1 MVPGTASFRRSFLEM
16 EQRFNALE
24 PEAELTIRD
33 PDHLVE
39 GHVVVWCTQ
48 NAVNGPLGRCGKGG
62 TRIRPDLNLDEV
74 RMLARTQSLKN
85 AAAGLPLGGAKSGL
99 RGDPDAPD
107 FEQTYRRFVQ
117 LTAPMLRSNGGLWGG
132 FGFDIGA
139 RPNHCHWAIDELG
152 QPDAFTGKPL
162 ELGGTN
168 YDQEGIAGL
177 GVAVAAATLLER
189 TQHGLSGARV
199 AIQGLGAMGAAVCRY
214 ASELGMQVVAVA
226 DPRVEGCWVSK
237 TPVSGELLSAI
248 ATMQFETTA
257 RLLPEYGFSK
267 QSLASILTQ
276 RVDVLF
282 PCAVQ
287 NVIHADNVNTI
298 RSWAVVEGANNPT
311 TPEGQKLLHQ
321 KGIQVIPDIIANP
334 GGAIAAFVELTSD
347 VTNEENA
354 LHGTKCVEAKEMTRQ
369 RVADNVSDVLEFAES
384 VVCSPS
390 EAAHY
395 RAYERIFDQ
404 SR

>member
-1 MVPGTASFRRSFLEM
+1 MVPEPASFRRSFLEM
-16 EQRFNALE
+16 EQRFNALK

-33 PDHLVE
+33 PECHVE

-48 NAVNGPLGRCGKGG
+48 NAENGPLGRCGKGG
-62 TRIRPDLNLDEV
+62 TRICPDLSLDEV

-85 AAAGLPLGGAKSGL
+85 AAAGLPIGGAKSGL

-107 FEQTYRRFVQ
+107 FERTYRRFVQ
-117 LTAPMLRSNGGLWGG
+117 LASPMLRSNGGLWGG

-139 RPNHCHWAIDELG
+139 RPIHCDWALDELG
-152 QPDAFTGKPL
+152 QPDSFTGKPL

-189 TQHGLSGARV
+189 KQHGLSGAKV
-199 AIQGLGAMGAAVCRY
+199 AIQGLGAMGAAGGRY
-214 ASELGMQVVAVA
+214 ATELGMQVVAIA
-226 DPRVEGCWVSK
+226 DPRVDGCWVSE
-237 TPVSGELLSAI
+237 TPISGDLLTAI
-248 ATMQFETTA
+248 ADMQFETTTQ
-257 RLLPEYGFSK
+257 LLPEWGFTK
-267 QSLASILTQ
+267 QSLSSILTLS
-276 RVDVLF
+276 VDVLF

-287 NVIHADNVNTI
+287 NVIHADNVDTI

-311 TPEGQKLLHQ
+311 TPDARDLLYQ
-321 KGIQVIPDIIANP
+321 LGVQVIPDIIANP

-347 VTNEENA
+347 VTDEDNA
-354 LHGTKCVEAKEMTRQ
+354 VHGSKCIEAKEMTRQ

-384 VVCSPS
+384 VACSPTD
-390 EAAHY
+390 AAHY
-395 RAYERIFDQ
+395 RAYERIFAGDD
-404 SR
+404 

>member
-1 MVPGTASFRRSFLEM
+1 MIPGLASFRRSFLEL

-33 PDHLVE
+33 PDHDVE

-48 NAVNGPLGRCGKGG
+48 NAINGPLGRCGKGG
-62 TRIRPDLNLDEV
+62 TRIRPDLTLDEV

-99 RGDPDAPD
+99 RGDADAPD
-107 FEQTYRRFVQ
+107 FERTYRRFVQ
-117 LTAPMLRSNGGLWGG
+117 LASPMLRSNGGLWGG

-139 RPNHCHWAIDELG
+139 RPIHCHWALDELG

-189 TQHGLSGARV
+189 RQHGLSGARV

-214 ASELGMQVVAVA
+214 AAELGMHVVGIA
-226 DPRVEGCWVSK
+226 DPRVDGCWVSEN
-237 TPVSGELLSAI
+237 PISGDLLNAI
-248 ATMQFETTA
+248 AQMQFEKTN
-257 RLLPEYGFSK
+257 RLLPEWGFTK
-267 QSLASILTQ
+267 QTLSSILTQ
-276 RVDVLF
+276 SVDVLV

-287 NVIHADNVNTI
+287 NVIRADNAKTI

-311 TPEGQKLLHQ
+311 TSEARDLLYQ
-321 KGIQVIPDIIANP
+321 QGIEVIPDIIANP
-334 GGAIAAFVELTSD
+334 GGAIAAFVELTSN
-347 VTNEENA
+347 VSNEENA
-354 LHGTKCVEAKEMTRQ
+354 VHQTKCIEAKEMTRQ

-384 VVCSPS
+384 VGCSPS

-395 RAYERIFDQ
+395 RAYERIFTDAE
-404 SR
+404 